1 MKLPIE
7 WTTTDG
13 FYLNFDRGDKFRDGR
28 DQLASTDDRPVVS
41 SSVQVS
47 RVVQEKV
54 GLCRCKRHQLMNYQ
68 LDRVVDIS
76 RFKAAR
82 CMHAY
87 LFSFLLLLIQYIF
100 QINSVALLFRKRA
113 GKSRIFSIH
122 WRNSKTKRIIIS
134 HICQRKLN
142 QIREQ
147 MNLALIRSMQSI
159 TP

>member
-1 MKLPIE
+1 M
-7 WTTTDG
+7 
-13 FYLNFDRGDKFRDGR
+13 NFDRGDKFRDGR

-82 CMHAY
+82 CMP
-87 LFSFLLLLIQYIF
+87 LFFSTTTNTVYIPNKFSSFTF
-100 QINSVALLFRKRA
+100 
-113 GKSRIFSIH
+113 
-122 WRNSKTKRIIIS
+122 SKTR
-134 HICQRKLN
+134 RK
-142 QIREQ
+142 
-147 MNLALIRSMQSI
+147 I
-159 TP
+159 THLFHSLEKF